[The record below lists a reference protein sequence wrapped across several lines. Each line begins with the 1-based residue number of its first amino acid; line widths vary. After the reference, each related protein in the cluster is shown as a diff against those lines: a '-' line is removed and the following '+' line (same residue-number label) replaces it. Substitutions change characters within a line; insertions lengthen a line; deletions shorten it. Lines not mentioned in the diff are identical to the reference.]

1 MKNIVDFLS
10 GNIPGGIGLFALI
23 LFAILFI
30 LYFIYK
36 TSEIFTVRH
45 FRKWLFASWALV
57 TLIYV
62 LLWIKN
68 PPQSI
73 TDRYSVIFISRD
85 DSETQWVS
93 QYLNLY
99 FSEIIEP
106 YENKYDY
113 FFPYYWFYESEFNLN
128 SLGKDSL
135 LKILKQIPVEKVV
148 LGEVIRENQGFRI
161 SVQYIKGGQFASQD
175 TFQIGLITTSPD
187 LRKLMPLKEWISR
200 FIKIRETTRVAPPLD
215 KEFIQAIELYYLKR
229 YDLAARQFNNLLE
242 RYPQNEEVLKW
253 LAFSEIKQAIKFRS
267 REERKNPYAVQE
279 KLPFYRKSTRARNRL
294 FAIMKT
300 SPDFYAAEDNF
311 LNMIA
316 ESYLVEEKFGD
327 AELFLKNAYMNNP
340 FNIYVLENFI
350 YLYPTRYTD
359 LGFSGEIELLERI
372 MILCPINLRILLKY
386 TDAVVSIVPID
397 VSQVR
402 RSEKIIRYYLK
413 LNPNSVP
420 AWSSLGKFY
429 LQNLQ
434 IAFARKAFLT
444 ADSLDSNNPIIKY
457 NLGVVAFRNG
467 NLKEAER
474 YFRQAVQL
482 DDYLDAHLYLGYI
495 YQNEGKYEQALKEY
509 RYRVAHKK
517 SEDDFYAFQ
526 AMKGI
531 REVLRLMNQQE

>member
-10 GNIPGGIGLFALI
+10 GNIPGGIGLYALI

-45 FRKWLFASWALV
+45 FRKWLFASWVLI
-57 TLIYV
+57 TLIYIF
-62 LLWIKN
+62 LWIKN

-73 TDRYSVIFISRD
+73 TDRYSVIFISRENSD
-85 DSETQWVS
+85 AQWIS
-93 QYLNLY
+93 QYLNFY

-106 YENKYDY
+106 YENKYNY

-135 LKILKQIPVEKVV
+135 LQILKQIPVEKVV
-148 LGEVIRENQGFRI
+148 LGEVTREDQSFRI
-161 SVQYIKGGQFASQD
+161 SVQYIKGGQLASQD
-175 TFQIGLITTSPD
+175 TFRVALIATAQD
-187 LRKLMPLKEWISR
+187 LRKLEPLKKWVSR
-200 FIKIRETTRVAPPLD
+200 FIKIKEITNIVPPLEA
-215 KEFIQAIELYYLKR
+215 EFIQGIELYYLR
-229 YDLAARQFNNLLE
+229 NYDLAAQRFSNLLE
-242 RYPQNEEVLKW
+242 KYPQNEEVLKW

-267 REERKNPYAVQE
+267 KEERKNPYADQE
-279 KLPFYRKSTRARNRL
+279 KLPSYSKSTRARNRL
-294 FAIMKT
+294 FAIMKK

-350 YLYPTRYTD
+350 YLYPTRYSD

-386 TDAVVSIVPID
+386 TDAVVSIAPID
-397 VSQVR
+397 VSQVN
-402 RSEKIIRYYLK
+402 RSEKIIRHYLK
-413 LNPNSVP
+413 LNPNSVSG
-420 AWSSLGKFY
+420 WSALGKFY

-434 IAFARKAFLT
+434 IAFARKALLT
-444 ADSLDSNNPIIKY
+444 ADSLDSNNSIIKY

-531 REVLRLMNQQE
+531 REVLQLMNQKE